1 MKKTL
6 TLTTAL
12 IALFALAACTTPV
25 TTLKHPKTHKVVNC
39 GGHQEASVAGG
50 AIGYQIQKDK
60 DAECVA
66 MHKKKGYVE
75 VTTDSK

>member
-6 TLTTAL
+6 SFTS
-12 IALFALAACTTPV
+12 ALFALAACTTPV
-25 TTLKHPKTHKVVNC
+25 TTLKHPKTHQRVHC
-39 GGHQEASVAGG
+39 GGHPEASVAGG
-50 AIGYQIQKDK
+50 AIGYQIQKNK

-75 VTTDSK
+75 VTTGAE